1 MRQAWPCCWLS
12 FQACAQ
18 RGIQPGCP
26 AFQTPHPVP
35 SAQKSGY
42 SQAKQDLHSRGPVR
56 AHAAQ
61 GCASLWLPFAR
72 LVLPGCRL
80 VSLGQLCV
88 CALCGTVYHTAEKV
102 GVAWKEHYFWKGSQ
116 TITKL

>member
-1 MRQAWPCCWLS
+1 MALLLAVLPGLCSAWD
-12 FQACAQ
+12 
-18 RGIQPGCP
+18 P
-26 AFQTPHPVP
+26 ARLPSIPDPVP